1 MSKNKKNKYQ
11 NAIDEIAENY
21 FNSAGLENVSSP
33 IAKGISLAVQDDN
46 LVGIPQGR
54 EGHVI
59 IFGGSGSGKSTGPIM
74 ATLRTWDDPLVATDP
89 KGELYSYYKDL
100 YEKGIVTR
108 VPILFDPSSED
119 TVKYDPFRV
128 LHQEGDDLMSNINAL
143 VNAISPIP
151 PDCREPY
158 WIRTKRDILSAGI
171 LYYYQLGLNFG
182 ETVTA
187 LVSIPLDETLKKFN
201 DSPDIKIKEIIGS
214 MAKLK
219 SKELA
224 THDRELRN
232 ELSLW
237 VTNDKINNVFDC
249 TWDKDENCI
258 CWNDLIDHA
267 IFIRIPEERIDQWS
281 APLRI
286 MITQLFEHLMR
297 RPDKFTSNQDP
308 PVLLLLDEI
317 ARYGKIEGMTNAL
330 CTLRS
335 KNVNIVLAVQSL
347 AQLDKHYGVEDRR
360 IICDN
365 CQHKVILQACDK
377 ETQEYLS
384 ALIGVRLEKLHSWG
398 KSMDVSEDI
407 LGYTKQK
414 SETYLPNVFPHKLSS
429 LDEAILISPFGNYR
443 LDKINVIYPWFE
455 QMLETDLLSS
465 NLIDHHF

>member
-11 NAIDEIAENY
+11 DAIVEIAGDY
-21 FNSAGLENVSSP
+21 STSASSP
-33 IAKGISLAVQDDN
+33 IAKGISLAVQCDN

-74 ATLRTWDDPLVATDP
+74 ATLRTWDGPIVATDP

-119 TVKYDPFRV
+119 TVKYDPFRI
-128 LHQEGDDLMSNINAL
+128 LHQEGDDLMNNINAL

-224 THDRELRN
+224 IHDRELRN

-237 VTNDKINNVFDC
+237 VINDKINIIFDC

-308 PVLLLLDEI
+308 PVLLLLDEF
-317 ARYGKIEGMTNAL
+317 ARYGKIEGITNAL
-330 CTLRS
+330 STLRS

-347 AQLDKHYGVEDRR
+347 AQLDKHYGVENRR

-365 CQHKVILQACDK
+365 CQNKVILQACDK

-384 ALIGVRLEKLHSWG
+384 ALIGVHLVKLHSRG
-398 KSMDVSEDI
+398 QNFDI
-407 LGYTKQK
+407 DYSLMSYSKQK
-414 SETYLPNVFPHKLSS
+414 SESFQPIVFPHELSS
-429 LDEAILISPFGNYR
+429 LEDAILISPFGNYR
-443 LDKINVIYPWFE
+443 LDKINILYPWFE
-455 QMLETDLLSS
+455 QMLENDLLSVQRI
-465 NLIDHHF
+465 NQVF